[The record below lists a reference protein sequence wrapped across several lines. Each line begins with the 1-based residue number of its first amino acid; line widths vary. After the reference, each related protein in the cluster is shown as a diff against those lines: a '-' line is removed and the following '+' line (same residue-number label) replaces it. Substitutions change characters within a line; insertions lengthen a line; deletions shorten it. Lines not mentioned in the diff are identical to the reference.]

1 MKFFTSLL
9 LVIVVFQAQAQRF
22 KWTTSAGYVG
32 VANSYL
38 GAIDVAIDSQG
49 NSYTLDYAN
58 APQQCQGITN
68 DGFDSQNTYLYKFNA
83 EGELQYILPIG
94 NTNTPLAIEVDQD
107 DNVYVLFYNQGAL
120 IFVDETQIPDAQV
133 FQNFIVKLDPQ
144 GDVLWSHNTGFSNQY
159 ASMLK
164 CANDGVY
171 FQSGNVSVGFLN
183 AAGESLFSITAD
195 SYSSPTSSTGLVFN
209 GADVGSNG
217 TMVFAALSRGSV
229 TYDEFVLTSPSNQ
242 FLQNSLLFL
251 KTDGELNLDWAR
263 YVRDVR
269 DPDRKNVP
277 VAIDGDDNIYA
288 CVEASDTL
296 VMGSDTIFNIA
307 SNWTSGIVKMNA
319 QGEGLWARELIS
331 TGSSN
336 AWAITNSHDDNGV
349 YITGGFSGTT
359 EFGDVTMVSANTKSF
374 AVRVLPNGDFT
385 NAFEFADIQGV
396 EALSIGYDSNNRYF
410 VGGKLSTLNVATF
423 NCVPTDPNR
432 GLFLAVFT
440 EEPAVVPQPS
450 IVVSGSTLTASPDFG
465 GDIQWYL
472 NDEIILNANDQTYVA
487 LETGVYSVEFSY
499 PDGCVGT
506 ASSDTTSVTVTS
518 IVNAEKLGLSVY
530 PIPASNELN
539 ISSPKNEIVTVYDM
553 LGNVISTFR
562 IPPGTSSLNTSEYA
576 SGIYFLKTATSTV
589 KFSVER

>member
-9 LVIVVFQAQAQRF
+9 FVIIVFQVQAQRF

-32 VANSYL
+32 VANGYL
-38 GAIDVAIDSQG
+38 GAIDLAIDSQG

-68 DGFDSQNTYLYKFNA
+68 DGFNGQHIYLYKFNSI
-83 EGELQYILPIG
+83 GELQFILPIG
-94 NTNTPLAIEVDQD
+94 ENNVPLGIEVDQD
-107 DNVYVLFYNQGAL
+107 DNVYVLLFNIGSQF
-120 IFVDETQIPDAQV
+120 FVDETEILNPQA
-133 FQNFIVKLDPQ
+133 FQNYLVKLDPQ
-144 GDVLWSHNTGFSNQY
+144 GDLIWSHNTGFSNQY

-171 FQSGNVSVGFLN
+171 FQSGNVSIGFLN
-183 AAGESLFSITAD
+183 SAGESLFSITAD

-209 GADVGSNG
+209 GADTGSDG
-217 TMVFAALSRGSV
+217 SMVFAALSYGSV

-251 KTDGELNLDWAR
+251 KTDAELNLDWAR
-263 YVRDVR
+263 FVRDVR
-269 DPDRKNVP
+269 APDRKNVP

-288 CVEASDTL
+288 CVEAADTL
-296 VMGSDTIFNIA
+296 VMGTDTIFNIA
-307 SNWTSGIVKMNA
+307 STWTGGIIKMNA
-319 QGEGLWARELIS
+319 DGEGLWAKELIS
-331 TGSSN
+331 TGTTT

-359 EFGDVTMVSANTKSF
+359 EFGDVSFFSSNTKSF

-396 EALSIGYDSNNRYF
+396 EALSINFDSNNRYF
-410 VGGKLSTLNVATF
+410 VSGQLFATDVATF
-423 NCVPTDPNR
+423 NCIPTDSNR

-440 EEPAVVPQPS
+440 EEPAIVPQPS

-472 NDEIILNANDQTYVA
+472 NNEIILNANDQTYVA
-487 LETGVYSVEFSY
+487 LETGVYSVEYSY

-518 IVNAEKLGLSVY
+518 IVNAEKLGLSIY
-530 PIPASNELN
+530 PIPASNTLN
-539 ISSPKNEIVTVYDM
+539 ISSPKNEMATVYDVV
-553 LGNVISTFR
+553 GNVISTFR
-562 IPPGTSSLNTSEYA
+562 LPAGISSLNLNEYA
-576 SGIYFLKTATSTV
+576 NGIYFLKTATRTV

>member
-9 LVIVVFQAQAQRF
+9 FVIIVFQAQAQRF

-32 VANSYL
+32 VANSYA
-38 GAIDVAIDSQG
+38 GAIDVAIDSEG

-58 APQQCQGITN
+58 APQQCQGTTN
-68 DGFDSQNTYLYKFNA
+68 DGFNGQHTYLYKFNSI
-83 EGELQYILPIG
+83 GELQFILPIG
-94 NTNTPLAIEVDQD
+94 ENNVPLAIEID
-107 DNVYVLFYNQGAL
+107 DNDNLYVLLYNIGSQF
-120 IFVDETQIPDAQV
+120 FVDETEILNPQA
-133 FQNFIVKLDPQ
+133 FQNYLVKLDPQ
-144 GDVLWSHNTGFSNQY
+144 GDVIWSHNTGFSNQN

-171 FQSGNVSVGFLN
+171 FQSGIASVGYLN
-183 AAGESLFSITAD
+183 ADGEPLFTITAD
-195 SYSSPTSSTGLVFN
+195 SYSSPTSYPGLVFN

-217 TMVFAALSRGSV
+217 TMVFAALSYGSV

-251 KTDGELNLDWAR
+251 KTDAELNLDWAR

-288 CVEASDTL
+288 CVQAVDTL
-296 VMGSDTIFNIA
+296 IMGTDTIFNIA
-307 SNWTSGIVKMNA
+307 STWTGGIVKMNSD
-319 QGEGLWARELIS
+319 GEGLWAKELIS
-331 TGSSN
+331 TGTTT

-349 YITGGFSGTT
+349 YISGGFSGTT
-359 EFGDVTMVSANTKSF
+359 EFGDVSFFSANTKSF

-410 VGGKLSTLNVATF
+410 VGGKLSTFSQATF
-423 NCVPTDPNR
+423 NCVETDPNR

-440 EEPAVVPQPS
+440 EEPAFVPQPS

-472 NDEIILNANDQTYVA
+472 NNEIILNANDQTYVA

-499 PDGCVGT
+499 PDGCEGT

-530 PIPASNELN
+530 PIPASNVLT

-553 LGNVISTFR
+553 LGNVISIFR
-562 IPPGTSSLNTSEYA
+562 IPAGTSSLNTSEYA

>member
-1 MKFFTSLL
+1 MKFFTSLFF
-9 LVIVVFQAQAQRF
+9 VIIVFQLQAQRF

-32 VANSYL
+32 VANGYL

-58 APQQCQGITN
+58 NPQQCQGIVN
-68 DGFDSQNTYLYKFNA
+68 DGFDGQHTYLYKFNSI
-83 EGELQYILPIG
+83 GELQFILPIG
-94 NTNTPLAIEVDQD
+94 HGNIPLAIEVDVD
-107 DNVYVLFYNQGAL
+107 DNVYVLLYNQNAL
-120 IFVDETQIPDAQV
+120 FFVDETQILNAQV
-133 FQNFIVKLDPQ
+133 FQNYIVKLDPQ
-144 GDVLWSHNTGFSNQY
+144 GDVLWSHNTGFSSQY

-171 FQSGNVSVGFLN
+171 FQSGNVSIGFLN
-183 AAGESLFSITAD
+183 AAGESLFTITAD
-195 SYSSPTSSTGLVFN
+195 SYTSPTSSNGLVFN
-209 GADVGSNG
+209 GADTGSDG
-217 TMVFAALSRGSV
+217 TMVFAALSYGNV
-229 TYDEFVLTSPSNQ
+229 TYDEFDLSNPSNQ

-251 KTDGELNLDWAR
+251 KTDAELNLDWAR

-269 DPDRKNVP
+269 APDRKNVP

-288 CVEASDTL
+288 CVEAADTL
-296 VMGSDTIFNIA
+296 VMGTDTIFNIA
-307 SNWTSGIVKMNA
+307 STWTGGIIKMNA
-319 QGEGLWARELIS
+319 DGEGLWAKELIS
-331 TGSSN
+331 TGTTT

-349 YITGGFSGTT
+349 YITGGYSGTT

-385 NAFEFADIQGV
+385 NAFEFADIQGT
-396 EALSIGYDSNNRYF
+396 EALSIGFDANNRYF
-410 VGGKLSTLNVATF
+410 VGGKISTLDVATF
-423 NCVPTDPNR
+423 NCVPTDSNR

-440 EEPAVVPQPS
+440 EEPALVPQPS
-450 IVVSGSTLTASPDFG
+450 IVVSGSTLTASPVFG

-472 NDEIILNANDQTYVA
+472 NNEIILNANDQTYVA

-499 PDGCVGT
+499 PDGCEGT

-530 PIPASNELN
+530 PIPTSNVLT

-553 LGNVISTFR
+553 LGNVISIFR
-562 IPPGTSSLNTSEYA
+562 IPAGTSSLNTSEFA

-589 KFSVER
+589 KFSVEK